1 MGFGYFFC
9 LLAVLV
15 LCLVIPTLPIHE
27 RLMMLI
33 FVLLFLIVLIAII
46 ITDRCIIVYN
56 ENSID
61 ETKRASPILILNP
74 DPNDITIGHPC
85 IDALENEQNGKLVN
99 TSMN

>member
-9 LLAVLV
+9 LLAVFV

-46 ITDRCIIVYN
+46 ITDRCIIVYT
-56 ENSID
+56 ENSTD
-61 ETKRASPILILNP
+61 ETKRDLPILILNP
-74 DPNDITIGHPC
+74 DPNDITIGYTC
-85 IDALENEQNGKLVN
+85 SAALENEQNGKLVN